1 MSTRGIE
8 LNLPD
13 LPEVP
18 IRLGSEGEA
27 PRPERPPRASRS
39 GWDRLREGLTTYLPL
54 LLMAVLAVLTGWL
67 VKSSPRPVEDTAP
80 STSRAGPDYAMTGF
94 QVQRH
99 GADGQLRVVL
109 EGEWLRHFAQTRT
122 LEVEGAKVKT
132 FARGGQITQATAS
145 RATSNDAAT
154 EVTLQGEVKLR
165 GQLADGRVLEIDS
178 EYLSWSTDTDRL
190 QTHLPVRLKVGSS
203 EVRAAGL
210 DYDRAGTSLRLQGP
224 VRGQIVPQGGES
236 RSPS

>member
-18 IRLGSEGEA
+18 IRLGSEEGAPQPQRPLRA
-27 PRPERPPRASRS
+27 PRG
-39 GWDRLREGLTTYLPL
+39 GWDRVREGLTTYLPL

-67 VKSSPRPVEDTAP
+67 VKSSPKPVEDTAP
-80 STSRAGPDYAMTGF
+80 PTSRAGPDYAMTGF

-109 EGEWLRHFAQTRT
+109 EGDGLRHFAQTRT
-122 LEVEGAKVKT
+122 LEVQGARVKS
-132 FARGGQITQATAS
+132 FAREGQITQATAS
-145 RATSNDAAT
+145 QATANDAAT
-154 EVTLQGEVKLR
+154 EVTLQGEVRLR

-178 EYLSWSTDTDRL
+178 DFLRWSTDTDRL
-190 QTHLPVRLKVGSS
+190 QTHLPVRLKVGAS

-210 DYDRAGTSLRLQGP
+210 DYDRAGQRVRLQGP
-224 VRGQIVPQGGES
+224 VRGQFVAPGGGS
-236 RSPS
+236 RTPS

>member
-18 IRLGSEGEA
+18 IRLGSEEVA
-27 PRPERPPRASRS
+27 PLPHRPPRASR
-39 GWDRLREGLTTYLPL
+39 GVWDRVREGLTTYLPL

-67 VKSSPRPVEDTAP
+67 VKSSPKPVEDTAP

-99 GADGQLRVVL
+99 GSDGQLRVVL
-109 EGEWLRHFAQTRT
+109 EGERLQHFAQTRT
-122 LEVEGAKVKT
+122 LEVEGARVKS
-132 FARGGQITQATAS
+132 FAPKGEITQATAS

-178 EYLSWSTDTDRL
+178 EFLRWSTDTDRL

-210 DYDRAGTSLRLQGP
+210 DYDRAGQRVRLQGP
-224 VRGQIVPQGGES
+224 VRGQFAAQGGGS